1 MTRRN
6 VGRGPEDE
14 HAELFLDVV
23 ETMLD
28 TGGHED
34 KAPCLHRPVL
44 IRNTDLAPTADHVV
58 HLVLTMRLLVVGR
71 ARRPDREPDAE
82 LAGGEKIDVAV
93 TLGVTG
99 LWVELRNFVRLHE
112 LTIATAG
119 NAGTGG

>member
-6 VGRGPEDE
+6 MGRRPENE

-23 ETMLD
+23 ETMLNS
-28 TGGHED
+28 GGDED
-34 KAPCLHRPVL
+34 QAPRLHRPVL
-44 IRNTDLAPTADHVV
+44 IRDADLATTADHVV
-58 HLVLTMRLLVVGR
+58 HLVLAVRLLVVGGV
-71 ARRPDREPDAE
+71 RRPDRKPDAE

-93 TLGVTG
+93 TLDVTR
-99 LWVELRNFVRLHE
+99 LWVELRNFVRPHE